1 MGRGLSYPA
10 SSCSVLPIESRLLR
24 LFLAKAQQDRTKLK
38 GEAMKT
44 TIKIEVKPWKRM
56 GVERK
61 RGGSG
66 THADKR
72 TKRQRTRSAKFQK
85 ILQDYS

>member
-1 MGRGLSYPA
+1 
-10 SSCSVLPIESRLLR
+10 
-24 LFLAKAQQDRTKLK
+24 
-38 GEAMKT
+38 MKT